1 MSLGIA
7 FKGPEGIV
15 LAADSRVTLMAQMQ
29 QPNLPTPMLLPAS
42 YDNATKLLRIKGQ
55 DYVGAVTYGAG
66 VIGRTEPRT
75 AHSFIPEF
83 EQELISVN
91 VGRLSTED
99 FATRLGE
106 FFLARWNAGG
116 MGQVQPG
123 EDMFFLIGG
132 YDVGSAYGRVFE
144 VAIPNRPA
152 AVEYN
157 AGTFGVTWGGQTE
170 FTERLLNGYDRS
182 LGGHIQQFLTL
193 DDTRRDALIDD
204 LKPKLAVAIPYQFL
218 PLQDC
223 VSLAIFIIR
232 TTITLQTWQ
241 VGVRGVG
248 GSIDLAT
255 ITRTEG
261 FNYIQQK
268 EISGEKGATQ

>member
-15 LAADSRVTLMAQMQ
+15 LAADSRVTLMAKVQS
-29 QPNLPTPMLLPAS
+29 NLPSPMLLPAS
-42 YDNATKLLRIKGQ
+42 YDNATKLLRIKEQ

-66 VIGRTEPRT
+66 AIGATEPRT

-83 EQELISVN
+83 EQELVSQN
-91 VGRLSTED
+91 TGRLSTEE

-106 FFLARWNAGG
+106 FFLTRWNAAG

-132 YDVGSAYGRVFE
+132 YDEDAAYGRVFE
-144 VAIPNRPA
+144 VAIPNGPTP
-152 AVEYN
+152 VEYN

-182 LGGHIQQFLTL
+182 LGTHIQQFLAL
-193 DDTRRDALIDD
+193 DDARRNALIND

-223 VSLAIFIIR
+223 VSLALFIIR
-232 TTITLQTWQ
+232 TTITLQTWHA
-241 VGVRGVG
+241 GVRGVG
-248 GSIDLAT
+248 GFIDLAT

-261 FNYIQQK
+261 FDYIQRK
-268 EISGEKGATQ
+268 KISGEKGATP

>member
-15 LAADSRVTLMAQMQ
+15 LAADSRVTLMAPVQ
-29 QPNLPTPMLLPAS
+29 QPQLPTPMLLPAS
-42 YDNATKLLRIKGQ
+42 YDNATKLLRVKGQ

-66 VIGRTEPRT
+66 AIGATEPRT

-83 EQELISVN
+83 EQELVSQN
-91 VGRLSTED
+91 TGRLSAEA

-106 FFLARWNAGG
+106 FFLARWNAAG

-123 EDMFFLIGG
+123 QDLFFLIGG
-132 YDVGSAYGRVFE
+132 YDEDEAYGRVFE
-144 VAIPNRPA
+144 VAVPNHPTP
-152 AVEYN
+152 VEYS
-157 AGTFGVTWGGQTE
+157 AGTFGASWGGQTE

-182 LGGHIQQFLTL
+182 LGIHIQQFLGL
-193 DDTRRDALIDD
+193 DEARRDALIDD

-248 GSIDLAT
+248 GYIDLAT

-268 EISGEKGATQ
+268 KISGEKGTTP